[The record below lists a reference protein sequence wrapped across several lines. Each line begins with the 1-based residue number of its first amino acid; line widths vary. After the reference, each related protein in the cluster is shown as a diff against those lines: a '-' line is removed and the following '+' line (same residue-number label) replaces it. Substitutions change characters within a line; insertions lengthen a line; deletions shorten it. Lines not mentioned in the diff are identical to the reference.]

1 MAKKKLTPTALRE
14 TAGGSIT
21 VQYKDSVIS
30 LSPLQYS
37 LFILLSNGKR
47 YSSHKIMQLI
57 HTSDPRK
64 EVQYLRRKGVDV
76 LDVWVDATQKI
87 PRHKRYWIDPKKC
100 SNEQD

>member
-1 MAKKKLTPTALRE
+1 MAKKKTAPTALRE
-14 TAGGSIT
+14 TAGAKFT

-30 LSPLQYS
+30 LSKLQYL
-37 LFILLSNGKR
+37 LFILLSDGKR

-76 LDVWVDATQKI
+76 LDVWVEATGEF
-87 PRHKRYWIDPKKC
+87 PRHKLYFIDPKEC
-100 SNEQD
+100 SNE